1 MLGKLGN
8 TVSTVS
14 HFRHLR
20 VPITL
25 FCLSGRIPISVLLQ
39 RGYRIE
45 FKAKGKKED
54 GLDYGGLRRTAL
66 TLIAKEDFSEVAI
79 ISAILIQYDRI

>member
-8 TVSTVS
+8 TVS

-25 FCLSGRIPISVLLQ
+25 FCLSGRIPISNLLQ
-39 RGYRIE
+39 HGYRVE
-45 FKAKGKKED
+45 FKSRGKKED
-54 GLDYGGLRRTAL
+54 GCDYGGLRRTAL
-66 TLIAKEDFSEVAI
+66 TLIAKEIFSEVAI
-79 ISAILIQYDRI
+79 ISAILIQYGRI